1 VLLRMRRHLTFANVM
16 ASIAVFVAVGGTSYA
31 AITLPRNSVGERE
44 IKPRAVGATE
54 LRTGAVGSR
63 ALKNASIR
71 PRDLAAATRD
81 ALGRPGPAGPAG
93 PPAVGLRASVNST
106 GTLVAGNA
114 TEVTN
119 RAIGL
124 HVVYFSRSL
133 AECVPVASLAESP
146 GDPVNS
152 GAGSIVVAREGDRV
166 AVQTY
171 NASGNPASLSFN
183 LLVAC

>member
-31 AITLPRNSVGERE
+31 AITLPRNSVGERQ
-44 IKPRAVGATE
+44 IKPGAVGATE

-81 ALGRPGPAGPAG
+81 ALGKPGPAGPAG
-93 PPAVGLRASVNST
+93 PPAVELRASVSSA

-114 TEVTN
+114 TEVTD
-119 RAIGL
+119 RSVGFLAVG
-124 HVVYFSRSL
+124 FSRSL
-133 AECVPVASLAESP
+133 AECVPVATLAVSP
-146 GDPVNS
+146 GDPVDP
-152 GAGSIVVAREGDRV
+152 GAGRIVVARVGDRV
-166 AVQTY
+166 SVRTY
-171 NASGNPASLSFN
+171 DSNGNPASLPFN